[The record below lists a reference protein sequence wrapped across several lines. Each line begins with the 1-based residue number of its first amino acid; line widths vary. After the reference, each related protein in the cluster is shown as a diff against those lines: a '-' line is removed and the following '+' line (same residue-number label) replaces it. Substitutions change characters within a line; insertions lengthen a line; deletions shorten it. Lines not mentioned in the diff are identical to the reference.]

1 MALSTATLA
10 FFVTMMVYNH
20 NLDENILEMLM
31 NLYFI
36 YKEPLIMIL
45 TIVVW
50 SSIRGQ
56 LLDYNVEMTLQYD
69 I

>member
-1 MALSTATLA
+1 
-10 FFVTMMVYNH
+10 
-20 NLDENILEMLM
+20 MLM